1 MWSRPVQVATPKKF
15 EAACSVPRKL
25 SHKGF
30 APRTRAGQQWGA
42 QVQGGEQ
49 CGHGLT
55 SPVQDMRLGNAYAV
69 LDSNTACLSYSDA
82 SPGAA
87 QHTVGWLTTLAI

>member
-1 MWSRPVQVATPKKF
+1 MFTLTHNHV
-15 EAACSVPRKL
+15 CHNL
-25 SHKGF
+25 SYLR
-30 APRTRAGQQWGA
+30 PRT
-42 QVQGGEQ
+42 
-49 CGHGLT
+49 
-55 SPVQDMRLGNAYAV
+55 SSVQDMRLGNAYAV